1 MGRPALVTA
10 VAPRSDLPDIHGL
23 IVVDKPAGWTSHD
36 IVARVRR
43 LVGMKRVG
51 HGGTLDPFAT
61 GVVVVAVGRA
71 TRVLQYIQDSD
82 KRYLA
87 HVVLGAETDTLDV
100 DGEVV
105 NRYSGESLPTRQ
117 DVEAAL
123 TAFTGDIEQVP
134 PAYSAIKVQGRR
146 LYERARA
153 GETVVAPTRNVRID
167 AIDLLDF
174 EPPDLLLDISCGK
187 GTYIRSI
194 ARDLG
199 ARLGC
204 GAYCHGLRRI
214 RNGAF
219 SIADAWTL
227 DELAALELRECWPE
241 VATHP
246 DRAVANLDAVILS
259 GDQAEAWYHGRSVDP
274 VTIDA
279 RPWPAL
285 LRVYTLDGH
294 FAGIGHHQGGGTLRP
309 AFVFSASEEGQ
320 A

>member
-1 MGRPALVTA
+1 MAT

-36 IVARVRR
+36 VVARVRR
-43 LVGMKRVG
+43 LTGMKRVG

-105 NRYSGESLPTRQ
+105 SRNRGESLPARE

-123 TAFTGDIEQVP
+123 AHFTGEIEQVP

-153 GETVVAPTRNVRID
+153 GEAVVAPTRIVRID
-167 AIDLLDF
+167 AIDVLDF

-199 ARLGC
+199 ARLGS

-219 SIADAWTL
+219 TVADAWTL
-227 DELAALELRECWPE
+227 DELDAIDLRGRWPE

-246 DRAVANLDAVILS
+246 DRAVANLDAIILD
-259 GDQAEAWYHGRSVDP
+259 GDQTEAWYHGRSVDP

-285 LRVYTLDGH
+285 LRVYTPDGR
-294 FAGIGHHQGGGTLRP
+294 FAGIGRHQDDGALRP

>member
-1 MGRPALVTA
+1 M
-10 VAPRSDLPDIHGL
+10 APRSDLPDIHGL

-36 IVARVRR
+36 VVARVRR
-43 LVGMKRVG
+43 LTGMKRVG

-87 HVVLGAETDTLDV
+87 HVALGAETDTFDV

-105 NRYSGESLPTRQ
+105 NRYRGESLPTRQ

-123 TAFTGDIEQVP
+123 TEFIGEIEQVP
-134 PAYSAIKVQGRR
+134 PAYSAIKIQGRR

-153 GETVVAPTRNVRID
+153 GEAVVAPTRIVRVE

-199 ARLGC
+199 ARLGS

-219 SIADAWTL
+219 TIVDAWTL
-227 DELAALELRECWPE
+227 DELAAIDLRERWPE

-246 DRAVANLDAVILS
+246 DRAVANLDAVILGS
-259 GDQAEAWYHGRSVDP
+259 DQTEAWYHGRSVDP
-274 VTIDA
+274 AIPGA

-285 LRVYTLDGH
+285 LRVYMPDGR
-294 FAGIGHHQGGGTLRP
+294 FAGIGRHQEDGALWPT
-309 AFVFSASEEGQ
+309 FVFSASEEGQ